1 METGEVSPDIGPME
15 SAIVGALAARP
26 AAGIDPRDGGAVALA
41 RMYARLIDEA
51 AAAAKYADAVEW
63 LRHVVEHEIGDDRT
77 ARRHLKT
84 IVTALA
90 EHSVTSDL
98 GPKLQT
104 TLVELKLTP
113 RARAQGKGAPD
124 APASPARSEL
134 DELRER
140 REGKRH
146 PPHLDSPSAGPE

>member
-1 METGEVSPDIGPME
+1 MESGEVRPDVGPME
-15 SAIVGALAARP
+15 SAIAGALDSRP

-90 EHSVTSDL
+90 EHSVMSDL

-104 TLVELKLTP
+104 VLVELKLTP

-124 APASPARSEL
+124 APASPAAARM
-134 DELRER
+134 DQLRAR
-140 REGKRH
+140 RDRKRY
-146 PPHLDSPSAGPE
+146 PTDLDSASS